1 MFGAGRRT
9 VFGLLGRLR
18 RRPWGRGARPD
29 PDRTPVPATH
39 GPRAAWPPGLAHRST
54 ETGQTG
60 KSCARL
66 PYIHSTFNI
75 VIWVVCILALVVA
88 FAALIASRKTWEDFG
103 KGQFV
108 IDRDDARASTGAVER
123 DTEIRQ
129 LLEARNARRER
140 RGEAPID
147 VDQELARLTAPAV
160 DPELREEIR
169 QLVVARNAR
178 RIRAG
183 KPPLDVESEIER
195 EISALNDF

>member
-1 MFGAGRRT
+1 MPGETGPTDAERGKSGAATSRSSTG
-9 VFGLLGRLR
+9 LR
-18 RRPWGRGARPD
+18 RIPERGP
-29 PDRTPVPATH
+29 T
-39 GPRAAWPPGLAHRST
+39 
-54 ETGQTG
+54 
-60 KSCARL
+60 CARL
-66 PYIHSTFNI
+66 LVIHSTFNI
-75 VIWVVCILALVVA
+75 VIWVVCILALVIA
-88 FAALIASRKTWEDFG
+88 FAALIATRKTWEDFG

-108 IDRDDARASTGAVER
+108 LDRDEARSSSGAAER

-178 RIRAG
+178 RARRG
-183 KPPLDVESEIER
+183 EPPLDVESEIER
-195 EISALNDF
+195 EISALKDL